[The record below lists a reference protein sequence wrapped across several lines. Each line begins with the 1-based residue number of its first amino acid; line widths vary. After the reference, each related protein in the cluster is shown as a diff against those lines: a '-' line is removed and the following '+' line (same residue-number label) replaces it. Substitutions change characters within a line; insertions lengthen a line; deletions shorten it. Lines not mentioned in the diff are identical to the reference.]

1 MIQVIKYWLFFF
13 GIILLVT
20 PLSAQEITEQTN
32 LIQFSGMIVTEE
44 NNNLVPLPFTNV
56 SIKGSSRGTY
66 ANLDGFFSIV
76 AKKGDVVIFSAVGFK
91 LVEFP
96 IPIELKDNRYSIYQ
110 LMVEDTVNLPV
121 TMIYPWPS
129 KEHFRIEFLEMD
141 IKDDMYDRAL
151 ANLNEKTLETLRQN
165 MGRDGAE
172 TGSMYLRQQASEYY
186 HFGQL
191 KPMNVFNPLAWR
203 DFIKAWQD
211 GKFKNKK

>member
-1 MIQVIKYWLFFF
+1 MSRI
-13 GIILLVT
+13 GLLVFWFIIGFS
-20 PLSAQEITEQTN
+20 LKGWIYAQESGD

-44 NNNLVPLPFTNV
+44 KKSLVPLPFTNV
-56 SIKGSSRGTY
+56 TIQGSSRGTY

-76 AKKGDVVIFSAVGFK
+76 ARKGDVVVFSAIGFK
-91 LVEFP
+91 TVEYT
-96 IPIELKDNRYSIYQ
+96 IPEELKENRYSIYQ

-129 KEHFRIEFLEMD
+129 KEHFRIEFLQMD
-141 IKDDMYDRAL
+141 VKDDMQDRAL
-151 ANLNEKTLETLRQN
+151 ANLNEKTMANLREG
-165 MGRDGAE
+165 MRHDGVE
-172 TGSMYLRQQASEYY
+172 TGSMYLKQQASEYY

-191 KPMNVFNPLAWR
+191 RPMNVFNPLAWR